1 MDFLKKDFIFKD
13 VNKLKGVG
21 TQLSKYLKNKGIE
34 KIKDIILNL
43 PYSETDRSKLVK
55 LNNLEIDKGE
65 PLKGKLLI
73 QMFEKSSLRTRLSF
87 YLAIKQLGGSTLTLR
102 PDELHLAKGGESI
115 QDTAKILSNFGNAFM
130 LRTDSDKK
138 LEEFEK
144 YLSIPIING
153 LSPSSHPTQI
163 LSDIFTVEEIKN
175 KPISNLK
182 ITWIGDSN
190 NVLNSLIAASI
201 KFSFKLN
208 IGCPTKYQP
217 SKIIMKYIKSNNNKI
232 RILHD
237 PKKAAKGAD
246 VIFSDKVIS
255 MNDKVNKSK
264 KLGQFKKFKI
274 NKKLMSLA
282 KKNCIFLHCL
292 PRGKEVE
299 EDVFL
304 SKQSKVWQQALNR
317 VHVQKSIL
325 LYCFGK
331 LR

>member
-1 MDFLKKDFIFKD
+1 MKHFINLKDIPSKDLRKIINDAKKRKNARKKLNYLEVDKD
-13 VNKLKGVG
+13 V
-21 TQLSKYLKNKGIE
+21 
-34 KIKDIILNL
+34 
-43 PYSETDRSKLVK
+43 
-55 LNNLEIDKGE
+55 

-102 PDELHLAKGGESI
+102 PDELHLSKGAESI
-115 QDTAKILSNFGNAFM
+115 EDTAKILSNFGNAFM
-130 LRTDSDKK
+130 LRTSNDKK
-138 LEEFEK
+138 LEEFKK

-153 LSPSSHPTQI
+153 LSPSSHPSQI
-163 LSDIFTVEEIKN
+163 LSDIFTIEEIKK
-175 KPISNLK
+175 KPISKLN

-208 IGCPTKYQP
+208 IGCPKNYQP
-217 SKIIMKYIKSNNNKI
+217 NKGILKYIKNNKNKI
-232 RILHD
+232 FIYD
-237 PKKAAKGAD
+237 NPKKAVTKAD

-255 MNDKVNKSK
+255 MNDKVNRIK
-264 KLGQFKKFKI
+264 KLKHFENFRI
-274 NKKLMSLA
+274 NKKLISFA
-282 KKNCIFLHCL
+282 KKDFIFLHCL
-292 PRGKEVE
+292 PRGTEVDE
-299 EDVFL
+299 KIFS
-304 SKQSKVWQQALNR
+304 SKQSKVWIQALNR